1 MTEERNG
8 NGHDATVKGDY
19 LWLGVNDQNRRED
32 NSVRHGEG
40 ENKKEDTVF

>member
-1 MTEERNG
+1 MTEEGNG

-19 LWLGVNDQNRRED
+19 LWLGVNDQNRRKD